1 MLKKLGPILTSPLV
15 THIPHS
21 STEVPSNIRDQFVLN
36 DDELDLEIKKIT
48 DHQTKEIF
56 TM

>member
-1 MLKKLGPILTSPLV
+1 MLTSPLV

-21 STEVPSNIRDQFVLN
+21 SIEVPLDIRDQFVLN

-48 DHQTKEIF
+48 EIF
-56 TM
+56 WDLSWTRKFHW